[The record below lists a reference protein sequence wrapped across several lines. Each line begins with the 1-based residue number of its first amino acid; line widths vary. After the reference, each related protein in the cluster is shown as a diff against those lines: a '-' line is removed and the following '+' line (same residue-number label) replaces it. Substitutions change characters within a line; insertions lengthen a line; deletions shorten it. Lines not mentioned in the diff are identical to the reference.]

1 MKAQKKLYS
10 LVLAA
15 LIAAVT
21 CVLAPF
27 AIPLPMTPVPIS
39 LTNLVI
45 FFSLYLIGW
54 KWSLVSFGVYYLL
67 GLAGLPVFSGFTGGF
82 GKAAGPTG
90 GYLIGFFFLI
100 FIAGI
105 FVERYPSRPFLCVA
119 GMVCGMIVAYAFG
132 LSLIHIFI
140 ASRIKRTLSFLS
152 PESYNSSSTPMRWN
166 PSKRCSIFS
175 GPEER
180 NGSASG
186 GNFLFLL

>member
-132 LSLIHIFI
+132 TAWLAYQLNLTFWAGLVTGVFPYLIGDALKI
-140 ASRIKRTLSFLS
+140 AAAVLLGPTLRKAVSRMQAGQTV
-152 PESYNSSSTPMRWN
+152 
-166 PSKRCSIFS
+166 
-175 GPEER
+175 
-180 NGSASG
+180 
-186 GNFLFLL
+186 